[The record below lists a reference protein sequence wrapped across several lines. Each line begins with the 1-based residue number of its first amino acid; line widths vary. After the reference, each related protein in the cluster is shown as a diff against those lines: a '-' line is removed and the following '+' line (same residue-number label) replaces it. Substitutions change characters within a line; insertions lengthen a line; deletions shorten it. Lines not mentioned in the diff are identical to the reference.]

1 MKVTGIICE
10 YNPLHNGHIYH
21 MKKTRENGA
30 SHLVAVMSGNYV
42 QRGDIAVEDKF
53 ERAKLAVRSGIDL
66 VLELPCVYSLSSA
79 EFYARGAV
87 HILNSLGCVDELSF
101 GSEVGSVEE
110 LSKAAE
116 IIATFR
122 KDSELEE
129 LMRGGMSYPNAVNSL
144 IYKKYGSKLGNRVG
158 DILSSPNNVLAV
170 EYIKALKASNSIIT
184 PYTIQRKSVAH
195 DSMQVLGNT
204 ASASFIRKCMEE
216 GTDFYGLVPDRVY
229 DSYRKSVQKGCRASI
244 KNLERLIIYK
254 LRTATA
260 EELRMIPDVGQGL
273 ENRILECAPLRSLD
287 DVLQS
292 IKTKRYTMAR
302 IKRILLNLL
311 IGITKSDLEILPP
324 YVRVLASSERGK
336 DVLAMA
342 KTKAKLPVAPA
353 LAKLAS
359 YGGDAERFA
368 RLEAAASDIYALSQ
382 DRIGKGQSDY
392 RNMFTIEGA
401 SEEDLRKAEELEE
414 LGEFFD
420 DEV

>member
-1 MKVTGIICE
+1 MKITGIVCE

-30 SHLVAVMSGNYV
+30 THLVAVMSGNYV
-42 QRGDIAVEDKF
+42 QRGDIAVQDKF

-66 VLELPCVYSLSSA
+66 VVELPCVYSLSSA

-87 HILNSLGCVDELSF
+87 HILNSLGCVDEISF

-110 LSKAAE
+110 LENAAE
-116 IIATFR
+116 IIAGFR

-144 IYKKYGSKLGNRVG
+144 IYKKYGSKLGNRIG

-170 EYIKALKASNSIIT
+170 EYIKSLRASNSIIMPFT
-184 PYTIQRKSVAH
+184 VHRKSVAH

-204 ASASFIRKCMEE
+204 ASASFIRNCMEE
-216 GTDFYGLVPDRVY
+216 GMDFYGLVPDRVY
-229 DSYRKSVQKGCRASI
+229 ESYRKCMQNGSRAAI

-254 LRTATA
+254 LRTSTA
-260 EELRMIPDVGQGL
+260 EQLRMVPDVGQGL
-273 ENRILECAPLRSLD
+273 ENRILDCAPCRSLEE
-287 DVLQS
+287 VLQS

-311 IGITKSDLEILPP
+311 IGITKNDLDVLPP
-324 YVRVLASSERGK
+324 YIRVLASSERGK
-336 DVLAMA
+336 DVLSYA
-342 KTKAKLPVAPA
+342 KSKATLPVAPS
-353 LAKLAS
+353 LARLAAH
-359 YGGDAERFA
+359 GGDAERFA

-382 DRIGKGQSDY
+382 DKIGKGQQDY
-392 RNMFTIEGA
+392 RNMFRIESA
-401 SEEDLRKAEELEE
+401 SEEELRKAEELEE

-420 DEV
+420 DED